1 MTRHDYSTRGKL
13 FSNCNYRAHSSTRI
27 ERFSEIFGPDS
38 TWMRIDNGSQAR
50 ITRGGCK
57 CFRGGEINFGEENS
71 FRYTINE
78 RREDYCEK
86 YIRANINFSKR
97 RVSHPRNIL
106 HQIRIN
112 HANELSDFP
121 RRRKTLLPVEKLFR
135 AKIFHLQPG
144 MGYLKH
150 GKLKRSGQV

>member
-1 MTRHDYSTRGKL
+1 MWKWHDSDYTRGKL

-27 ERFSEIFGPDS
+27 ERFSEIFDS

-57 CFRGGEINFGEENS
+57 CSRRGDKFRRGEFISIYNK
-71 FRYTINE
+71 RTE
-78 RREDYCEK
+78 RGLLWK
-86 YIRANINFSKR
+86 VRANINFSKR
-97 RVSHPRNIL
+97 RVSRPRNIL

-121 RRRKTLLPVEKLFR
+121 RRRKTLLSVEKPFR
-135 AKIFHLQPG
+135 AKIFHLQSG
-144 MGYLKH
+144 IGYLKY

>member
-1 MTRHDYSTRGKL
+1 MENFSPTAIIALIHLLESRG
-13 FSNCNYRAHSSTRI
+13 FP
-27 ERFSEIFGPDS
+27 RFSILLGCES
-38 TWMRIDNGSQAR
+38 TTEAKLELREADASV
-50 ITRGGCK
+50 
-57 CFRGGEINFGEENS
+57 RGGEINFGEENS

-97 RVSHPRNIL
+97 RVSRPRNIL

-121 RRRKTLLPVEKLFR
+121 RRRKTLLPVEKPFR
-135 AKIFHLQPG
+135 AKIFHLQSG
-144 MGYLKH
+144 IGYLKY